1 MPTARQT
8 AKMRGTSTASG
19 VLLLDLGASSP
30 PSSVGRN
37 EYDPERQR
45 TDIVEV
51 STHSKELGS
60 PSIIFTVLRLP
71 IIHRV
76 VNPVSVGGHVPVGAI
91 IIVVMTSGDDADLVV

>member
-51 STHSKELGS
+51 YLFFGA
-60 PSIIFTVLRLP
+60 LRA
-71 IIHRV
+71 R
-76 VNPVSVGGHVPVGAI
+76 GGAQGFAAI
-91 IIVVMTSGDDADLVV
+91 KVMRRLVE

>member
-19 VLLLDLGASSP
+19 VLLLDLDASSP

-37 EYDPERQR
+37 EYDAERQL

-51 STHSKELGS
+51 STNPSELNSVAVDVAAVERALGGS
-60 PSIIFTVLRLP
+60 
-71 IIHRV
+71 
-76 VNPVSVGGHVPVGAI
+76 A
-91 IIVVMTSGDDADLVV
+91 